1 MLLLESEDDFERLL
15 VFSRMGFL
23 FVRKS
28 FPKENYLD
36 IQRSRGLVTIAHLTG
51 RRPCRDARTKAN
63 GLMKSQPVHDG
74 ASRRTGRFFRA
85 PRGQRPHWECWLWA
99 NLRTPGGGRAGVTR
113 RMGISRSAPG
123 LLSLEIWDQ
132 FGRIRSASACEI
144 SLSAAAMTDRF
155 PACRRLRPDRGCG
168 A

>member
-99 NLRTPGGGRAGVTR
+99 NLRTPGGRARGRHRLHGNFAQRTGLT
-113 RMGISRSAPG
+113 ISRNMGSVRQN
-123 LLSLEIWDQ
+123 SV
-132 FGRIRSASACEI
+132 RI
-144 SLSAAAMTDRF
+144 SLRDLPLSSRNDRSLSCM
-155 PACRRLRPDRGCG
+155 PSTSS
-168 A
+168 